1 MKLELP
7 KSWLKLI
14 KENPQVENLLQ
25 FGSNPTALASAFKK
39 MSESESQE
47 VSSSLAFHL
56 YESHGMNADLIS
68 ELASFLGK

>member
-1 MKLELP
+1 MELP

-14 KENPQVENLLQ
+14 NQRPEVESLLQ

-39 MSESESQE
+39 MCETGSE
-47 VSSSLAFHL
+47 VSSELAFHL

-68 ELASFLGK
+68 EMATLLGK